1 MSALTTTGS
10 LQSERTRPTSRAQTI
25 EIILNAAAGAED
37 KTALRERLAVACAR
51 AGLSARIALAQSGAE
66 LAQLAQRAV
75 RSEAQVVVAG
85 GGDGT
90 INAVAA
96 ALVGT
101 DKTLGVLPLGT
112 LNHFAKDLRLPL
124 DLDAALETITAGHVL
139 QVDVGEVNGHIFLN
153 NSSLGLYPS
162 MVRQREQLER
172 QQGYNKWLAAAWAA
186 LVVFRRYPFLSV
198 RLNADGH
205 EFKRRTP
212 FVFVGNNEYEMDGF
226 QIGGRLRLDAG
237 LLCLHVTHK
246 TGRVRLVALA
256 LRALFARLREA
267 KDFDSVCAREVW
279 VETRR
284 RHLRVA
290 TDGEVCLMPTPLHYR
305 VRPRALRVLVR
316 TESDE

>member
-1 MSALTTTGS
+1 MSALTTPGS
-10 LQSERTRPTSRAQTI
+10 LRSARIAAQARTQTI
-25 EIILNAAAGAED
+25 EIILNAQAGGEA
-37 KTALRERLAVACAR
+37 KSNLRERLRAACAR
-51 AGLSARIALAQSGAE
+51 AGSAAHVSLAQTGVE
-66 LAQLAQRAV
+66 LAQLAQRAAQ
-75 RSEAQVVVAG
+75 SETQIVVAG

-112 LNHFAKDLRLPL
+112 LNHFAKDLRIPL
-124 DLDAALETITAGHVL
+124 DLDAAIETITAGHVAR
-139 QVDVGEVNGHIFLN
+139 VDVGEVNGRIFLN

-237 LLCLHVTHK
+237 RLCLHMTHK
-246 TGRVRLVALA
+246 TGRVRLIALA
-256 LRALFARLREA
+256 LRALFGRLREA

-279 VETRR
+279 IETRR

-290 TDGEVCLMPTPLHYR
+290 TDGEVHFMPTPLHYR
-305 VRPRALRVLVR
+305 IRPRALRVLVP
-316 TESDE
+316 EKP